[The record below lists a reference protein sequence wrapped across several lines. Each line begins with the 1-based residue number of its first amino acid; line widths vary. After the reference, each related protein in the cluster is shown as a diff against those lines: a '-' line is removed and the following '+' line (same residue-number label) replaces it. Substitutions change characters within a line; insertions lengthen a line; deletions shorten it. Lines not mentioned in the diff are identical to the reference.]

1 MRHNTASAGYLVDA
15 SEEKFATSSPLDGK
29 SCRQSYN
36 CRTIVVGVASK
47 EGKGTLPEDQN
58 HVLLY
63 RMNELAS
70 STEEDIKNGIMEGHT
85 PEAPRTSQYDR
96 PDAWRSVF
104 PSGPHNSYQ
113 VDQNARRPAALPPPA
128 PVHPRYALPP
138 RRLRRAL
145 QANMVDYLRTNSSLE
160 REQWTLQR
168 LNSFEDVSDSS
179 SSTSSVSSD
188 RGSPPGSGSD
198 LSPSSEDG
206 DVFLD
211 YLFSQGL
218 ADAMDRAH
226 AELSWDDMAAEYRSQ
241 TEAIDHQAHVAA
253 DGIPKDLVDLFL
265 KDDYFAPTDEKVV
278 RCGAVLRRARSASAT
293 VSPSRRQS
301 SRNAG
306 GPVDHSRATAPTRL
320 AQTRGQ
326 NRGRH
331 ETSPDAPPEAQQ
343 APAVLIKSVKVPVPI
358 SPKPAAVQPKR
369 EPVPHQAA
377 AQVARVGGLRAQ
389 HPDIATDLDNNDLRI
404 HKCSY
409 AGCSKTYTKSS
420 HLKAHLRRHTGE
432 KPFACTWPGCQW
444 RFSRSDE
451 LARHTRS
458 HSGVKPYQC
467 TMCHKRFSRSDHLS
481 KHIKVHVQR
490 LARTNRI

>member
-1 MRHNTASAGYLVDA
+1 
-15 SEEKFATSSPLDGK
+15 
-29 SCRQSYN
+29 
-36 CRTIVVGVASK
+36 
-47 EGKGTLPEDQN
+47 
-58 HVLLY
+58 
-63 RMNELAS
+63 
-70 STEEDIKNGIMEGHT
+70 
-85 PEAPRTSQYDR
+85 
-96 PDAWRSVF
+96 
-104 PSGPHNSYQ
+104 
-113 VDQNARRPAALPPPA
+113 
-128 PVHPRYALPP
+128 
-138 RRLRRAL
+138 
-145 QANMVDYLRTNSSLE
+145 MVDYLRTNSSLE

-265 KDDYFAPTDEKVV
+265 KDDYFAPTDEKVGIV
-278 RCGAVLRRARSASAT
+278 NTNPQFVAEQYFAEPAPPQLLSVHPDVNLPAMPVDLSTTAAQQPRH
-293 VSPSRRQS
+293 VSPK
-301 SRNAG
+301 
-306 GPVDHSRATAPTRL
+306 PVVKTVDVTKQVLTLPL
-320 AQTRGQ
+320 KP
-326 NRGRH
+326 NK
-331 ETSPDAPPEAQQ
+331 P
-343 APAVLIKSVKVPVPI
+343 PAVLIKSVKVPVPI

-389 HPDIATDLDNNDLRI
+389 HPDISPDLDNNDLRI

>member
-1 MRHNTASAGYLVDA
+1 
-15 SEEKFATSSPLDGK
+15 
-29 SCRQSYN
+29 
-36 CRTIVVGVASK
+36 
-47 EGKGTLPEDQN
+47 
-58 HVLLY
+58 
-63 RMNELAS
+63 
-70 STEEDIKNGIMEGHT
+70 
-85 PEAPRTSQYDR
+85 
-96 PDAWRSVF
+96 
-104 PSGPHNSYQ
+104 
-113 VDQNARRPAALPPPA
+113 
-128 PVHPRYALPP
+128 
-138 RRLRRAL
+138 
-145 QANMVDYLRTNSSLE
+145 MVDYLRTNSSLE

-168 LNSFEDVSDSS
+168 LNSFEDISDSS

-188 RGSPPGSGSD
+188 RFSPGSGSD
-198 LSPSSEDG
+198 LSPCSEDG

-241 TEAIDHQAHVAA
+241 TEAIDHQAAHVAA
-253 DGIPKDLVDLFL
+253 DGIPRDLVDLFL
-265 KDDYFAPTDEKVV
+265 KDDYFAPTDEKVGITTAGPQFAAEQYFAEPAPPQLLTAHQDV
-278 RCGAVLRRARSASAT
+278 SHPAMPVDLSTTAT
-293 VSPSRRQS
+293 QRHVSPK
-301 SRNAG
+301 
-306 GPVDHSRATAPTRL
+306 PVVKTVDVTKQVLTLPL
-320 AQTRGQ
+320 KP
-326 NRGRH
+326 NK
-331 ETSPDAPPEAQQ
+331 
-343 APAVLIKSVKVPVPI
+343 PAVLIKSVKVPVPI
-358 SPKPAAVQPKR
+358 SPKPVQTKR
-369 EPVPHQAA
+369 EFVHQAA
-377 AQVARVGGLRAQ
+377 TTQVARVGGLRA
-389 HPDIATDLDNNDLRI
+389 HPDMSPDLDNNDLRI

>member
-1 MRHNTASAGYLVDA
+1 
-15 SEEKFATSSPLDGK
+15 
-29 SCRQSYN
+29 
-36 CRTIVVGVASK
+36 
-47 EGKGTLPEDQN
+47 
-58 HVLLY
+58 
-63 RMNELAS
+63 
-70 STEEDIKNGIMEGHT
+70 
-85 PEAPRTSQYDR
+85 
-96 PDAWRSVF
+96 
-104 PSGPHNSYQ
+104 
-113 VDQNARRPAALPPPA
+113 
-128 PVHPRYALPP
+128 
-138 RRLRRAL
+138 
-145 QANMVDYLRTNSSLE
+145 MVDYLRTNSSLE

-168 LNSFEDVSDSS
+168 LNSFEDISDSS

-188 RGSPPGSGSD
+188 RLSPGSGSSD
-198 LSPSSEDG
+198 LSPCSEDG

-241 TEAIDHQAHVAA
+241 TEAIDHQPPHVAS

-265 KDDYFAPTDEKVV
+265 KDDYFAPTDEKV
-278 RCGAVLRRARSASAT
+278 GIITAAASPQFAAEPYFAEPAPPQLLSGHQDVNQPAMPVDLST
-293 VSPSRRQS
+293 ASHRHVSPK
-301 SRNAG
+301 
-306 GPVDHSRATAPTRL
+306 PVVKTVDVTKQVLTLPL
-320 AQTRGQ
+320 KP
-326 NRGRH
+326 NK
-331 ETSPDAPPEAQQ
+331 PP
-343 APAVLIKSVKVPVPI
+343 PVLIKTVKMPVPI
-358 SPKPAAVQPKR
+358 SPKPVQTRR
-369 EPVPHQAA
+369 EISHHQPA
-377 AQVARVGGLRAQ
+377 AQVAMVGGLRDMSA
-389 HPDIATDLDNNDLRI
+389 DLDNSDLRI